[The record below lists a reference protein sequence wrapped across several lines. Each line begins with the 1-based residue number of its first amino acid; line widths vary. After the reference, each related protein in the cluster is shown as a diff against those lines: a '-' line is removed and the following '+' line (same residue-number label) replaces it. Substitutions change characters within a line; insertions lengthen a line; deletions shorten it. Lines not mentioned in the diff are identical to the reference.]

1 MANASSLNLSELLL
15 PSIQLFKNNQ
25 GGDSIRYENCQFNM
39 KRKGKQAAYFK
50 CITKDCQASLSLNV
64 KDDVIIEPF
73 NITNSNSVH
82 KYETCKKDDNFFNV
96 RIFYESAKHAVEN
109 NASLPVQQIYEAQR
123 VKERAHSDTAFPDF
137 NDVRSTLT
145 RIKTKKVNLT

>member
-1 MANASSLNLSELLL
+1 
-15 PSIQLFKNNQ
+15 
-25 GGDSIRYENCQFNM
+25 M

-82 KYETCKKDDNFFNV
+82 KYETCKK
-96 RIFYESAKHAVEN
+96 
-109 NASLPVQQIYEAQR
+109 
-123 VKERAHSDTAFPDF
+123 
-137 NDVRSTLT
+137 NDMTMIHMLK
-145 RIKTKKVNLT
+145 IQLILLKLLKKLFLE

>member
-1 MANASSLNLSELLL
+1 MANALL
-15 PSIQLFKNNQ
+15 PSIQLFTNNQ

-50 CITKDCQASLSLNV
+50 CITKDCQPSLSLTV
-64 KDDVIIEPF
+64 KDDVIIEPY

-96 RIFYESAKHAVEN
+96 RLFYQSAKHAVEN
-109 NASLPVQQIYEAQR
+109 NLLYQ
-123 VKERAHSDTAFPDF
+123 F
-137 NDVRSTLT
+137 NEYMKLQLQFFL
-145 RIKTKKVNLT
+145 K

>member
-1 MANASSLNLSELLL
+1 MANALL
-15 PSIQLFKNNQ
+15 PSIQLFTNNQ

-82 KYETCKKDDNFFNV
+82 KYESCKKNDKTMIHMLKILLKRTKEYTKETFF
-96 RIFYESAKHAVEN
+96 RVETN
-109 NASLPVQQIYEAQR
+109 GLLATDTINCEICGQARGKRGYKIHLASCR
-123 VKERAHSDTAFPDF
+123 
-137 NDVRSTLT
+137 
-145 RIKTKKVNLT
+145 KKSLK